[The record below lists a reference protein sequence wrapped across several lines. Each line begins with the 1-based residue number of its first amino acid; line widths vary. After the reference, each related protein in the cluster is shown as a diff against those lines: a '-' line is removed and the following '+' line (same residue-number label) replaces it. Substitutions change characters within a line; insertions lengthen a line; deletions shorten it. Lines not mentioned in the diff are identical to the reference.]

1 MVALLYIVTA
11 AILLALAHRHV
22 TPLTRGAALALLLL
36 PLCFTVRAVLTDRI
50 YAPVEMA
57 YIAQPL
63 RDLRSQLGVSEPHNP
78 TLSDVAFQMLPWR
91 EATRRSLAKGEWPLL
106 NRFQLCGDVLAG
118 SAQPAVY
125 SPFTLIACLLPAPLS
140 FTYTGVITLFL
151 AGLGAFL
158 FARELGCSSEA
169 SMVAATGWMFSGPL
183 ASQLLWPQGFAW
195 MLLPLI
201 LAATHRIVRAP
212 DGHSVALLTT
222 ALSLEVLAG
231 HPESLLHVTAIGAL
245 YGVCELLR
253 TGFPRRAIVAALIS
267 GALAVGLTAIYLL
280 PFLDAVSQT
289 FDYAMRTQVYAHIPL
304 PVPAGYVRDVLLGNS
319 FPWLLTP
326 ATRLPVDMATG
337 SIIVALAF
345 YSLIFVRARRTWFFA
360 GLFVVALLVG
370 AKVWPLAH
378 LMHRIP
384 LFSQTLNE
392 RIATAAA
399 LSLSM
404 LAAFAVDRLEPKRLA
419 ASCVA
424 VLAIDSVVAL
434 AIPTPQA
441 GLPRLY
447 ADLIPLLIA
456 AILLVMPLPSRAVIV
471 SLFTLLVIQR
481 IVADGSN
488 VPVNDPRIAY
498 PRLALFRPL
507 DGIREPFRIGGTGS
521 ALLPNMA
528 TMYGLEDV
536 RGHTPITFRPMFETF
551 PLWSTTGAGQFHS
564 IPDLTKPILSMMN
577 LRFAVIGISEPL
589 PAGWREVS
597 RQLESRLLENEHV
610 LPRAF
615 IPRNVRLGT
624 DPQSEV
630 NEMAGQADFA
640 ERAWLRVDEP
650 PHDRFNGS
658 GAVSVA
664 RQNNGLHID
673 VVKEGD
679 GFLVISESGWRG
691 WRAYVDGQRVTA
703 HRANHAFLA
712 VFVPNG
718 RHTVD
723 LRYLPQSFVI
733 GRLSSAAT
741 IALIAFWAVVRR
753 RPSALYS
760 TVTLLA
766 RFRG

>member
-1 MVALLYIVTA
+1 MIVTVVALLYIITA

-22 TPLTRGAALALLLL
+22 TPLTRGAALALVLL
-36 PLCFTVRAVLTDRI
+36 PLCFTGRAVLTDRI

-63 RDLRSQLGVSEPHNP
+63 RDLRPQLGVSEPHNP
-78 TLSDVAFQMLPWR
+78 TLSDVAFQMVPWR
-91 EATRRSLAKGEWPLL
+91 EATRRSLANGEWPLL
-106 NRFQLCGDVLAG
+106 NRFQLCGDVLG
-118 SAQPAVY
+118 GGAQPAVY

-151 AGLGAFL
+151 AGLGPFL

-169 SMVAATGWMFSGPL
+169 SMVAATAWMFSGPI

-201 LAATHRIVRAP
+201 LLATHRIVRAP
-212 DGHSVALLTT
+212 DAHSVALLTT

-231 HPESLLHVTAIGAL
+231 HPESLLHVTAIGAV
-245 YGVCELLR
+245 YGICELLR

-267 GALAVGLTAIYLL
+267 GALAVGLTAVYLL

-289 FDYAMRTQVYAHIPL
+289 RDYAMRTQVYAHIPL
-304 PVPAGYVRDVLLGNS
+304 PVPAGYVRDVLLGNP

-326 ATRLPVDMATG
+326 ATRLPVDTATG
-337 SIIVALAF
+337 SIIVALAI
-345 YSLIFVRARRTWFFA
+345 YSVIFVRARRTWFFV
-360 GLFVVALLVG
+360 GLFGVALLVG

-384 LFSQTLNE
+384 LFGQTLNE
-392 RIATAAA
+392 RMASAAA

-419 ASCVA
+419 ASCVV
-424 VLAIDSVVAL
+424 VLAIYSVVAL
-434 AIPTPQA
+434 TIPTPPA
-441 GLPRLY
+441 GRQRLY
-447 ADLIPLLIA
+447 ADLIPLGVA
-456 AILLVMPLPSRAVIV
+456 AILLVVRLPSRAVIV
-471 SLFTLLVIQR
+471 SLFALLLIQR

-488 VPVNDPRIAY
+488 VPVNDPGIVY

-507 DGIREPFRIGGTGS
+507 EGIREPFRVGGTGS
-521 ALLPNMA
+521 ALLPNTA

-536 RGHTPITFRPMFETF
+536 RGHTPITFEPILETF

-564 IPDLTKPILSMMN
+564 IPDLTRPILSMLN
-577 LRFAVIGISEPL
+577 LRFAVTGIAEPV

-597 RQLESRLLENEHV
+597 RQLDSRLLENEHV

-624 DPQSEV
+624 DPHSEV
-630 NEMAGQADFA
+630 NEMAAESDFA
-640 ERAWLRVDEP
+640 ERAWLQINEP
-650 PHDRFNGS
+650 AHDRFNGG

-664 RQNNGLHID
+664 RRSNGLHID
-673 VVKEGD
+673 VVKDGD
-679 GFLVISESGWRG
+679 GFLVISELGWRG
-691 WRAYVDGQRVTA
+691 WRAYVDRRRVTA
-703 HRANHAFLA
+703 HRANHAFMA

-723 LRYLPQSFVI
+723 VRYLPASFVI
-733 GRLSSAAT
+733 GRLISAAT
-741 IALIAFWAVVRR
+741 IALIAFFAIARR
-753 RPSALYS
+753 RMSD
-760 TVTLLA
+760 V
-766 RFRG
+766 